1 MTFCQNLFYP
11 NMKGAIGY
19 HNDDKIE
26 SSSKFDFTSISDVS
40 TSSAKT
46 TVVSGVTSSLINSL
60 DMVNFFCVSKT
71 YLYENELENSLKIF

>member
-1 MTFCQNLFYP
+1 
-11 NMKGAIGY
+11 MKGAIAY

-46 TVVSGVTSSLINSL
+46 TIVSGVTSSLINSL
-60 DMVNFFCVSKT
+60 DMVNFFCVPKT
-71 YLYENELENSLKIF
+71 CELVNSLKIS